1 MRNYELMRNILL
13 AVVHAEKELQVRD
26 FAQYGELNGIKE
38 ELERLKEEGLI
49 KHNIVWDSYGITLG
63 TITGATPKGK
73 GFARNIE
80 NLRVWSIVS
89 KTLEAASL
97 DLSYPLL
104 KEVCDEIIRR
114 YVMGKIPKD
123 L

>member
-1 MRNYELMRNILL
+1 MRNYELM
-13 AVVHAEKELQVRD
+13 
-26 FAQYGELNGIKE
+26 
-38 ELERLKEEGLI
+38 
-49 KHNIVWDSYGITLG
+49 
-63 TITGATPKGK
+63 
-73 GFARNIE
+73 RNIE

-89 KTLEAASL
+89 KTLEAANL

>member
-1 MRNYELMRNILL
+1 MRDYELMRNILL

-63 TITGATPKGK
+63 TITGVTPKGK
-73 GFARNIE
+73 EFARNIE
-80 NLRVWSIVS
+80 NLRVWLIVS
-89 KTLEAASL
+89 KTLEAANL